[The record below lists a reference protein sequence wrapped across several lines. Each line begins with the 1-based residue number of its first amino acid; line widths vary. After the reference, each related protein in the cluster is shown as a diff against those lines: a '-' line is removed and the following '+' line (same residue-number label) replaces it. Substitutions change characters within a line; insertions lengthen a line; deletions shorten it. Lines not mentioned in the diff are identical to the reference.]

1 MIQKKKEKKSLANWM
16 NHLRVKKKKKKK
28 KELFSYEN
36 DDGTFK

>member
-1 MIQKKKEKKSLANWM
+1 MIQKKKKKKSLANWM
-16 NHLRVKKKKKKK
+16 NHLKVKKKKKK